1 MNTNSTV
8 AVYQSHEQATA
19 AVAALREAG
28 IDVTKISIVGKDYHT
43 DEHVTGYY
51 NAGDRMKYWGK
62 LGAFWGGFWGLLLG
76 TGFFF
81 IPGIGPVLVAGPV
94 VAFIVAA
101 LEGAAVV
108 GGLSVLGAALYS
120 LGIPKDSILQYEV
133 ALKSDQFLIVVHG
146 TADEVTKASEALRS
160 TAASD
165 VTVHEAQPAVAS

>member
-1 MNTNSTV
+1 METNSTV
-8 AVYQSHEQATA
+8 AIYQSHEQATA
-19 AVAALREAG
+19 AVAGLQKAG
-28 IDVTKISIVGKDYHT
+28 IDVTKISILGKDYHT

-62 LGAFWGGFWGLLLG
+62 LGAFWGGLWGLLLG

-108 GGLSVLGAALYS
+108 GGLSVLGAAFYS
-120 LGIPKDSILQYEV
+120 LGIPKNSILRYEV

-160 TAASD
+160 TVASE
-165 VTVHEAQPAVAS
+165 VTVHEAQPAAS